1 MGEDANGKGFESY
14 PTGDS
19 VSENHPTPCKRLF
32 FRPTESYPKN
42 VMIGVILPH
51 VNRASVGRRGLRKSD
66 LGLWVQIPLLSFS

>member
-32 FRPTESYPKN
+32 FRPTESFPKN
-42 VMIGVILPH
+42 VMIALYPT
-51 VNRASVGRRGLRKSD
+51 SCKQGLTLLRM
-66 LGLWVQIPLLSFS
+66 QISSE

>member
-32 FRPTESYPKN
+32 FRPTESYPIN
-42 VMIGVILPH
+42 VMIAAYPTSCKQGFSVLCSHPVQYITVFILQ
-51 VNRASVGRRGLRKSD
+51 VSN
-66 LGLWVQIPLLSFS
+66 